1 MKTRRGRV
9 PSGTLP
15 LCEAILAASYSQFT
29 RAAKPS
35 LLDPERLWFA
45 RRDKHRQYC
54 WERPEPLPTFT

>member
-15 LCEAILAASYSQFT
+15 LREAILAASYSQFT

-45 RRDKHRQYC
+45 
-54 WERPEPLPTFT
+54 